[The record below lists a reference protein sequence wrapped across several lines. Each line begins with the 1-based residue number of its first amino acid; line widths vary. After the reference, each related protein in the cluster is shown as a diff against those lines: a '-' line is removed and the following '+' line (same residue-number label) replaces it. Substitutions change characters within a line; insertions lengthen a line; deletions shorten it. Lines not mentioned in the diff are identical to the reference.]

1 MSGLEGGRAER
12 LAAAHPWL
20 PLVSAAVVNA
30 AAGTLFAWSVL
41 LPALSG
47 ELAVP
52 ADELGIVFSTALVV
66 FALAVLFGGRWVDLH
81 GPRRAAAVAG
91 VLCGGGLAVSALTES
106 VLLLNA
112 GFGVLFGF
120 GSGLAYL
127 SAVSWAATSGG
138 GRGRAHAIA
147 LVVASYAAGP
157 VVAAPFG
164 TVAVDR
170 WGWRLTLAVTA
181 VVVSAVALTASRGLP
196 GPVEPR
202 PGTPRAQREDTIGD
216 AVALS
221 MLWLL
226 FFGTAAP
233 AVLAFAYGTQIATE
247 RGGSPG
253 AAGVVVALMAGG
265 NVAGRLL
272 SSPLSL
278 WLGVLR
284 AMWLAQGAL
293 LAALATLVWVP
304 AFEVAVLGLALLL
317 LQYGLVS
324 ALLPAATREVSG
336 EGRFGAAY
344 GRVFCAFGAAAVV
357 GPAVGALL
365 HDVPDGY
372 AGGFQACLVG
382 AAVAVLAL
390 AVYQRRV
397 RIGRRTPR
405 QARRN

>member
-1 MSGLEGGRAER
+1 
-12 LAAAHPWL
+12 
-20 PLVSAAVVNA
+20 
-30 AAGTLFAWSVL
+30 
-41 LPALSG
+41 
-47 ELAVP
+47 
-52 ADELGIVFSTALVV
+52 
-66 FALAVLFGGRWVDLH
+66 
-81 GPRRAAAVAG
+81 
-91 VLCGGGLAVSALTES
+91 
-106 VLLLNA
+106 
-112 GFGVLFGF
+112 
-120 GSGLAYL
+120 
-127 SAVSWAATSGG
+127 
-138 GRGRAHAIA
+138 
-147 LVVASYAAGP
+147 
-157 VVAAPFG
+157 
-164 TVAVDR
+164 
-170 WGWRLTLAVTA
+170 
-181 VVVSAVALTASRGLP
+181 
-196 GPVEPR
+196 
-202 PGTPRAQREDTIGD
+202 
-216 AVALS
+216 
-221 MLWLL
+221 
-226 FFGTAAP
+226 
-233 AVLAFAYGTQIATE
+233 
-247 RGGSPG
+247 
-253 AAGVVVALMAGG
+253 MAGG